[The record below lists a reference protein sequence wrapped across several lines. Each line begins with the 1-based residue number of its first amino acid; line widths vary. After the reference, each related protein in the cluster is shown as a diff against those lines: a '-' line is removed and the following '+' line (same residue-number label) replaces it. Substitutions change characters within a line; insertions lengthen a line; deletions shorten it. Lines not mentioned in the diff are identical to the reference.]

1 MCGTSKYDYIL
12 KRDVWRGCI
21 FLKNI
26 VSVCRKQE
34 MGRKLADIHYGQKQ
48 IQPPE
53 KCKYLQ
59 RKSFRV
65 NFGWAG

>member
-1 MCGTSKYDYIL
+1 MYLYVEAFCKFLAVCFVVYL
-12 KRDVWRGCI
+12 K
-21 FLKNI
+21 KNI

-34 MGRKLADIHYGQKQ
+34 MGRKIADIRYGQKQ

-59 RKSFRV
+59 RKSFWV